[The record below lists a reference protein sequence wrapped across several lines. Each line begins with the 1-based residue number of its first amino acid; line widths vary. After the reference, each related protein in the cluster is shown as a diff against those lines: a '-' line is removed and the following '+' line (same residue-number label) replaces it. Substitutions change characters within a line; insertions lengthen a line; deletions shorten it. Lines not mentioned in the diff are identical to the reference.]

1 MYIVVTLFIYYKDN
15 VVTKKLV
22 KHGNSLALVIEKP
35 LLNILKINENTDL
48 EITIENN
55 ALIIKS
61 ASLNN
66 VRSQTQDI
74 DGIAK
79 KIMDQYDDLFKKL
92 SKT

>member
-1 MYIVVTLFIYYKDN
+1 M
-15 VVTKKLV
+15 TKKLV

-61 ASLNN
+61 ALLNHN
-66 VRSQTQDI
+66 LQSKDRRDI
-74 DGIAK
+74 DHIAK
-79 KIMDQYDDLFKKL
+79 TIMDQYEDIFEKL